1 MALIS
6 EEVIFETSGVVEKL
20 SGENQGKFSIFDAV
34 YFVYGGDDDETD
46 SGILVRGGRGTFY
59 PIADSELVTA
69 TEGTIEFSA
78 FDGTYRIRKFTEEDS
93 SLLTNYGITLTPQM
107 MEEMMAIDEQVGL
120 EQSVEALTND
130 SGELVAVVFNVVG
143 LGVFFRV
150 DEKWEPATPEMSETY
165 DGSTITDIDYDKS
178 AGLVERWD
186 AEEKLTEADL
196 ADYAVKE

>member
-6 EEVIFETSGVVEKL
+6 EEVIFETPGVVEKL
-20 SGENQGKFSIFDAV
+20 SGDNQGKFSIFDAV
-34 YFVYGGDDDETD
+34 QFVYGGDDDETD
-46 SGILVRGGRGTFY
+46 SGILVRGGRGMFY
-59 PIADSELVTA
+59 PIADLELVTS

-78 FDGTYRIRKFTEEDS
+78 FDGTYRIRKFTEDDS

-150 DEKWEPATPEMSETY
+150 NEKWEPATPEMSETY
-165 DGSTITDIDYDKS
+165 DGSTITDIDYDKA

>member
-1 MALIS
+1 MSLIS
-6 EEVIFETSGVVEKL
+6 EETIFDMPGVIEKL
-20 SGENQGKFSIFDAV
+20 TGKEAGYELPILDAIQ
-34 YFVYGGDDDETD
+34 FVYGGDGDESD
-46 SGILVRGGRGTFY
+46 SGILIRGGRGMFY
-59 PIADSELVTA
+59 PTNPELVA
-69 TEGTIEFSA
+69 KINGTIEFSA

-150 DEKWEPATPEMSETY
+150 NEKWEPATPEMSETY
-165 DGSTITDIDYDKS
+165 DGSTITDIDYDKA